1 MWQTFLIDVIKKV
14 AVGESSDS
22 ANLVTNASE
31 TKVFLKA
38 TQGEVGTQFRAIL
51 LDNGEPYHV
60 SAGAEFS
67 IWYEGASG
75 KGNYTQI
82 GGRSPVT
89 LSGNVLQVELIPQM
103 TSVAGGG
110 VLAVM
115 LHGSDGSIR
124 KLFHLTYIVDE
135 FPGYGSEEAKAY
147 FTAFSEAVADVKDS
161 AAKVAETVAAF
172 ETDKNLSVA
181 GKAADAAATGEAL
194 AGKAPAALGAP
205 YNYLDNSDFRNPV
218 NQRGQTSYLT
228 GAAGYTFDRWFIG
241 SANSDNGVNI
251 ISGGVEVVG
260 VCGTYGANLRQY
272 IPIDATHK
280 TMTFAVYDTNGNIT
294 VVSGKPVVGSWI
306 KTDTAWGYI
315 GLQQFEGKL
324 MANIRVTAGNTHAFR
339 WAALYEGGYT
349 AETLPEYKPKG
360 YGAELAECQ
369 RYFYALSGAEYVT
382 AGFGLAEAYGF
393 YPVLNTPVPMRI
405 HPTVV
410 YSGNWVVWDGSSAIT
425 FTSLAVNAGGTAATN
440 CSQVSFQVNGAANL
454 TVGKIYLL
462 TVRNDGQAYMWL
474 SADL

>member
-89 LSGNVLQVELIPQM
+89 ISGNVLQVELIPQM

-161 AAKVAETVAAF
+161 AAKVAEAVAAF

-194 AGKAPAALGAP
+194 AGKAPLALGAP
-205 YNYLDNSDFRNPV
+205 HNYLDNSDFRNPV
-218 NQRGQTSYLT
+218 NQRGFAS
-228 GAAGYTFDRWFIG
+228 GSGVAGWAYFIDRWRMYNET
-241 SANSDNGVNI
+241 AVVTVNDNG
-251 ISGGVEVVG
+251 ISCATGIDQPLNNLNRLIGKTVTCAVGFSDGTILCCSGVITNNGDWATNV
-260 VCGTYGANLRQY
+260 YG
-272 IPIDATHK
+272 
-280 TMTFAVYDTNGNIT
+280 TNGT
-294 VVSGKPVVGSWI
+294 
-306 KTDTAWGYI
+306 TACAIYNLAVDKWSFVIQGALNAI
-315 GLQQFEGKL
+315 
-324 MANIRVTAGNTHAFR
+324 
-339 WAALYEGGYT
+339 WAALYEGEYS
-349 AETLPEYKPKG
+349 ADTLPEYKPKG
-360 YGAELAECQ
+360 YSVELGECLRYYQKDVRVNAMHTGDAYFAISYMHRMRITPTITPRRFDFYGRGHKENFEGCEFGADNTQLQFA
-369 RYFYALSGAEYVT
+369 YLPTIVSSSDWA
-382 AGFGLAEAYGF
+382 AGFRG
-393 YPVLNTPVPMRI
+393 V
-405 HPTVV
+405 
-410 YSGNWVVWDGSSAIT
+410 
-425 FTSLAVNAGGTAATN
+425 
-440 CSQVSFQVNGAANL
+440 L
-454 TVGKIYLL
+454 TVDL
-462 TVRNDGQAYMWL
+462 N
-474 SADL
+474 ADL

>member
-89 LSGNVLQVELIPQM
+89 ISGNVLQVELIPQM

-161 AAKVAETVAAF
+161 AAKVAEAVAAF

-194 AGKAPAALGAP
+194 AGKAPLALGAP
-205 YNYLDNSDFRNPV
+205 HNYLDNSDFRNPV
-218 NQRGQTSYLT
+218 NQRGNSNYVGGGGYSLDRWILQLSTNLAVNDGYITLSGLYDIKQKNGFTVKAGQAYTLAVRLRGTSAPQNVQLSCFEGTHAITLNNTDWQTVAVSRVLT
-228 GAAGYTFDRWFIG
+228 NDYDIGAATAAFIG
-241 SANSDNGVNI
+241 LAA
-251 ISGGVEVVG
+251 SGGSIQLEWASLYKG
-260 VCGTYGANLRQY
+260 VY
-272 IPIDATHK
+272 
-280 TMTFAVYDTNGNIT
+280 T
-294 VVSGKPVVGSWI
+294 V
-306 KTDTAWGYI
+306 
-315 GLQQFEGKL
+315 
-324 MANIRVTAGNTHAFR
+324 
-339 WAALYEGGYT
+339 
-349 AETLPEYKPKG
+349 ETLPDYKPKG
-360 YGAELAECQ
+360 YGVELAECM
-369 RYFYALSGAEYVT
+369 RYFERIGYSPNGVHASMFICISSDGGMRSLFNYT
-382 AGFGLAEAYGF
+382 
-393 YPVLNTPVPMRI
+393 VPKRVV
-405 HPTVV
+405 PTVLL
-410 YSGNWVVWDGSSAIT
+410 NGSLPGETVSLRNSLNNDYCTGEFRTWNEKKERINSIT
-425 FTSLAVNAGGTAATN
+425 IAGGT
-440 CSQVSFQVNGAANL
+440 S
-454 TVGKIYLL
+454 TVGAPYEGYLD
-462 TVRNDGQAYMWL
+462 VC
-474 SADL
+474 ADL